1 MGNIDRSHD
10 LETTPSFA
18 VPRPFVITGVVGL
31 GVFLLLWIGYFIRFE
46 PLLNLDQ
53 SVIGRLSP
61 LAAKHSSSVSFFN
74 AVSTVFGPTVFR
86 LAAVLLIVL
95 MVIRRQPLARAIFLA
110 VGLLFGGLVLQLV
123 KIITHRPRPEGA
135 AISAFSSSFPSG
147 HAFDITLGTLSLIL
161 IASPWLAGRWRWFC
175 LAIAV
180 LLIALVCFARLALDV
195 HHLSD
200 VVAGVGLGLAWMVA
214 AWWITQRAGPIVE
227 PLMERIRPKR
237 GNRPGN

>member
-1 MGNIDRSHD
+1 MGDIDRSD
-10 LETTPSFA
+10 PLKRTTSCS
-18 VPRPFVITGVVGL
+18 VPRPFVIAGAVGL
-31 GVFLLLWIGYFIRFE
+31 GVFLLLWIGYFIRFG

-95 MVIRRQPLARAIFLA
+95 MLIRRQPLVRAIFLA

-123 KIITHRPRPEGA
+123 KIITNRPRPEGA

-147 HAFDITLGTLSLIL
+147 HAFDITLGTLSL

-200 VVAGVGLGLAWMVA
+200 VIAGVGLGLAWMVA
-214 AWWITQRAGPIVE
+214 AWWIAERADPIVE
-227 PLMERIRPKR
+227 PLMERIRPMR